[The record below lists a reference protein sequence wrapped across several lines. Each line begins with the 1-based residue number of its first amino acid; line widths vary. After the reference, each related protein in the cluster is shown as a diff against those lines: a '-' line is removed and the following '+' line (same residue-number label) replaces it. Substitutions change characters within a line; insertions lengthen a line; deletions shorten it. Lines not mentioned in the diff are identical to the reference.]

1 MNLEKN
7 KWIGNHE
14 SQQKESFKHFFV
26 VNDFRRILS
35 LENNSVLNIDVDTD
49 STACLFFNDYSG
61 VITEINVKL
70 KSNSSCELYGLFKS
84 TNERTHVITNITHK
98 GNNSKCNQ
106 DFRFINRESVSSFK
120 GLINIPE
127 NVTGC
132 ESHMS
137 NQNLLLDEISKAYS
151 KPELDI
157 RNSDVIC
164 THGSTTGTLDP
175 EQLFYIQSR
184 GISYR
189 DSVNILI
196 EAFSQDIKE
205 KMNSET

>member
-1 MNLEKN
+1 MVLENK
-7 KWIGNHE
+7 KWIGE
-14 SQQKESFKHFFV
+14 YEPESFKHFFV
-26 VNDFRRILS
+26 VNDFKRILS
-35 LENNSVLNIDVDTD
+35 LDNNSVLNIDVEEK
-49 STACLFFNDYSG
+49 SKACLFFNDYSG

-70 KSNSSCELYGLFKS
+70 NADASCELYGLFKS
-84 TNERTHVITNITHK
+84 TNEKTHVITNITHK
-98 GNNSKCNQ
+98 GNNSICKQ
-106 DFRFINRESVSSFK
+106 DFRFVNRESVSSFK

-137 NQNLLLDEISKAYS
+137 NKNLLLDTVSKAYA

-157 RNSDVIC
+157 RCSDVVC
-164 THGSTTGTLDP
+164 THGSTTGTLDK
-175 EQLFYIQSR
+175 EQLFYLQSR

-196 EAFSQDIKE
+196 EAFYKDIID
-205 KMNSET
+205 KMEI